1 MNFRTKRQSRPA
13 PGVVYV
19 PEEELPEDLRRARR
33 SYLTAVER
41 HTASVKAANVASKAN
56 TSKEKAKRE
65 DLQLAEIH
73 DEQDQDT
80 AYGYLARLAHAAGFR
95 ACLCGKIERGTP
107 GPAQPAP
114 AQEVRAAT
122 EYPSPDWTRE
132 QIEAWKY
139 KQFEKRYGPAIDRE
153 LAKILGPK

>member
-1 MNFRTKRQSRPA
+1 MASSRMPLTANSGHCTIAGAAHGEELRGETVNFRTKRQSRPA

-33 SYLTAVER
+33 SYLAAVER

-80 AYGYLARLAHAAGFR
+80 AYGYLARIAHAAGFR
-95 ACLCGKIERGTP
+95 ACLCGKIERV
-107 GPAQPAP
+107 AP
-114 AQEVRAAT
+114 EPQ
-122 EYPSPDWTRE
+122 
-132 QIEAWKY
+132 
-139 KQFEKRYGPAIDRE
+139 
-153 LAKILGPK
+153 